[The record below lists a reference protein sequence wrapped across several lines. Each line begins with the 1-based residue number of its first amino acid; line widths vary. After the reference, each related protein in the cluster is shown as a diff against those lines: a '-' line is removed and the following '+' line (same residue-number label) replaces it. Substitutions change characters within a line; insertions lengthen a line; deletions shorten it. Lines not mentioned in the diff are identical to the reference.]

1 MSDGGLRPLF
11 RKHLP
16 ELFWQAVETGGVG
29 RGVPDSYYAGRR
41 DDGAGRSGWVEFKGT
56 STTRIKFE
64 LGQVAWHDRHARSG
78 GNSFIAVRRQHEGG
92 PRLGPPVDELY
103 LYPSSRALELDKLG
117 LLTPA
122 PLVLL
127 LGGVRHWDWG
137 PVHQVL
143 LR

>member
-16 ELFWQAVETGGVG
+16 GIFFQAVETGGVG
-29 RGVPDSYYAGRR
+29 RGVPDSYYCGRR
-41 DDGAGRSGWVEFKGT
+41 DDGAGRMGWVEFKGT

-64 LGQVAWHDRHARSG
+64 LGQVAWHDRHAREG
-78 GNSFIAVRRQHEGG
+78 GTSYIAVRRQHEGG
-92 PRLGPPVDELY
+92 PRLGLPVDELY
-103 LYPSSRALELDKLG
+103 LYPSSRAAELDKIG

-122 PLVLL
+122 PTLHLV
-127 LGGVRHWDWG
+127 GGVRCWDWG
-137 PVHQVL
+137 QVRQVL